1 MNVRQKI
8 KERRKELNLTQEQ
21 IARKLGKSRSWY
33 TKIEIGIRN
42 IKLDDLIKLSKALEV
57 DPVFFIDF
65 CEGNSQMR
73 SDKNEQQAC

>member
-21 IARKLGKSRSWY
+21 IARKVGKSRSWY

-65 CEGNSQMR
+65 CE
-73 SDKNEQQAC
+73 